1 MSWTQESYIC
11 EQNKALCPS
20 NELYRPYWMLYAF
33 TARTKDKSL
42 QMQTFIKFKERPRIS
57 SANGRHLLDNGSK

>member
-1 MSWTQESYIC
+1 
-11 EQNKALCPS
+11 
-20 NELYRPYWMLYAF
+20 MLYAF